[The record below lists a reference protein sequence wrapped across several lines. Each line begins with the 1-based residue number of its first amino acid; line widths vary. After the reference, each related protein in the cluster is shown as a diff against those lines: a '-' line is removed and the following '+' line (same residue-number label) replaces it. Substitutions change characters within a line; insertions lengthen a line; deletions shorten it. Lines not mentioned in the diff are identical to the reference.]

1 MNPDTIHSGHDGFVI
16 GNPTS
21 SPELQAD
28 RGETSDPNTIASD
41 LDVSVTGRIAP
52 ILGLNLDRSLPVSL
66 HAEADPGTIAQDAY
80 DTPATLLPD
89 IEKYRVR
96 NLPSIGDELNDDDE
110 ANAAWKLVPFY
121 VVAVLLVFPL
131 LLALKTL

>member
-1 MNPDTIHSGHDGFVI
+1 MTKSWQKVQALIKDFLRSKQFLLP
-16 GNPTS
+16 
-21 SPELQAD
+21 AD
-28 RGETSDPNTIASD
+28 RSGF
-41 LDVSVTGRIAP
+41 
-52 ILGLNLDRSLPVSL
+52 LPVNQQ
-66 HAEADPGTIAQDAY
+66 AEADPGTIAQYAD

-96 NLPSIGDELNDDDE
+96 NLPSIGDKLNDDDE